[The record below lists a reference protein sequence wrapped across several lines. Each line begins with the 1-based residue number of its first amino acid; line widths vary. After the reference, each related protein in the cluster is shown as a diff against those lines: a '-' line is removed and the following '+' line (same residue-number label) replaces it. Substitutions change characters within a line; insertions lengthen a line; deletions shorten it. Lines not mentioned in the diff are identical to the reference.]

1 MSQPHVRG
9 DERRVVVT
17 GLGVVSPYGQG
28 CQVYWQG
35 LSQGHCMLG
44 PLSLFPTDGF
54 RSCIAGELSAATV
67 RTLGTAHQSRA
78 TRFLIAAAQEAVWSA
93 ALGPAELT
101 TAAVSI
107 GGAGGGMLEAEN
119 WYWARYH
126 PPQDTHR
133 PVALLRSML
142 PTNQTDAL
150 AFHLRIGGPRESPI
164 LACSS
169 SAAAIATVADL
180 IETGVVDV
188 GLAGGVDTLTRLCF
202 MGFNA
207 LKLLDPQP
215 CRPFARDR
223 RGMSLGEGAAVLVLE
238 SQRHAIARGVPVRAV
253 VAGCGMTSDAFH
265 PTAPPADAEGA
276 VRAMR
281 EALARAHV
289 SPSAITYVNAHGTGT
304 VQNDRAEAVAMTQVF
319 GAGGVLVSS
328 TKSLIGHTM
337 GAAGAL
343 EAVATML
350 SLETGVLPPT
360 AHLEEHD
367 PAIPFDCIPKTA
379 RPCAVDWAMSNSF
392 GFGGQNVSLIF
403 CRPGA
408 LGVSLERGPG

>member
-1 MSQPHVRG
+1 MHQHHVRS

-17 GLGVVSPYGQG
+17 GLGVMSPYGRG
-28 CQVYWQG
+28 CEVYWQS
-35 LSQGHCMLG
+35 LAQGQCMIG
-44 PLSLFPTDGF
+44 PLTLFPTEGF
-54 RSCIAGELSAATV
+54 RSCLAAELPAATV
-67 RTLGTAHQSRA
+67 RALGTAQQSRA
-78 TRFLIAAAQEAVWSA
+78 TRFLLAAAQEAVGNA
-93 ALGPAELT
+93 GLDPVALT

-107 GGAGGGMLEAEN
+107 GGAGGGMLEVED
-119 WYWARYH
+119 WYVARYRQ
-126 PPQDTHR
+126 PQGAHR
-133 PVALLRSML
+133 QVALRSML
-142 PTNQTDAL
+142 PTHQTDAL

-169 SAAAIATVADL
+169 SAAAIATVTDL
-180 IETGVVDV
+180 IEIGVVDV

-238 SQRHAIARGVPVRAV
+238 SWQHAVARGAPLRAC
-253 VAGCGMTSDAFH
+253 VAGCGLSSDALH
-265 PTAPPADAEGA
+265 PTAPPTDAEGA

-281 EALARAHV
+281 EALARAHLT
-289 SPSAITYVNAHGTGT
+289 PADITYVNAHGTGT
-304 VQNDRAEAVAMTQVF
+304 VQNDRAEAAALVDVF
-319 GAGGVLVSS
+319 GAGNVLVSS

-343 EAVATML
+343 EAVATIGA
-350 SLETGVLPPT
+350 LETGLLPPT
-360 AHLEEHD
+360 ANLWEPD
-367 PAIPFDCIPKTA
+367 PAIPFDCIPHTA
-379 RPCAVDWAMSNSF
+379 RPATLDCAMSNSF

-403 CRPGA
+403 LRPEVVG
-408 LGVSLERGPG
+408 